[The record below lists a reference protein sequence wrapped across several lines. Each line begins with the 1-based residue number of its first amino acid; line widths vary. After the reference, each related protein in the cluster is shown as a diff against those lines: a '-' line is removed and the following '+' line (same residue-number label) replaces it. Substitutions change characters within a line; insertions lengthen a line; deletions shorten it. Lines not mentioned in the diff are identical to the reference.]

1 MSKLT
6 IAGYEQEGNCEHCGR
21 KLKHC
26 IKIEENG
33 VQRIVGATCFAK
45 KMTKPQEYQGRKYR
59 LDAADIIDKAKWLE
73 CRSWEWLTT
82 WKGFTLSQITFESM

>member
-45 KMTKPQEYQGRKYR
+45 KMTQEINGLPALFFLNINKI
-59 LDAADIIDKAKWLE
+59 LNV
-73 CRSWEWLTT
+73 
-82 WKGFTLSQITFESM
+82 